1 MRSGTVAR
9 HFDLLDSFAK
19 RQIDNDVR
27 LILGIGLCAGTALFA
42 TVCSAAPSQQ
52 SSADTTYSNYAFAS
66 ELGSGVYQINGS
78 TIQVYQLTPSHRLRY
93 AERPGK
99 QPGLKLIFPVT
110 VGFFDF
116 QTQDLAHLQLP
127 KNIGALSFEPG
138 AELDY
143 WITEDWHVY
152 PYVKAGASFAS
163 SSQVNAFIYGFGTRS
178 DVRFSV
184 FDSADLWRA
193 THLCRRNYTN
203 YTASSS
209 SSSPGPLPAP
219 HLPNDSFHPI
229 AQRGGVRARVGGPIH
244 DRHFELGVYGIGD
257 VYLNPL
263 QGPASGISARTL
275 QFEFGLMFG
284 MDPMYQLWGM
294 PLPRLGVGYLD
305 AGVLSGWRLVIGN
318 PF

>member
-1 MRSGTVAR
+1 MLR

-19 RQIDNDVR
+19 RQNDYDVR
-27 LILGIGLCAGTALFA
+27 QILGIGLCAGAALCA
-42 TVCSAAPSQQ
+42 SVCSAATQ
-52 SSADTTYSNYAFAS
+52 SSADTTYSNFAFAS
-66 ELGSGVYQINGS
+66 ELGSGIYEISGS
-78 TIQVYQLTPSHRLRY
+78 TIQVYQLSPSHRLRY

-116 QTQDLAHLQLP
+116 RTADLAHLDLP
-127 KNIGALSFEPG
+127 KSIGALSVEPG

-143 WITEDWHVY
+143 WINEDWHVY

-163 SSQVNAFIYGFGTRS
+163 SSDVNAYIYGFGARS

-184 FDSADLWRA
+184 FDGADLWRA
-193 THLCRRNYTN
+193 QLTYAGVHYANYTPSP
-203 YTASSS
+203 TTSSTS
-209 SSSPGPLPAP
+209 NPSVSPS
-219 HLPNDSFHPI
+219 DSFT
-229 AQRGGVRARVGGPIH
+229 RLRNGVELAHWVGGPIG
-244 DRHFELGVYGIGD
+244 DRHFELGLYGISD
-257 VYLNPL
+257 VYLHAP

-275 QFEFGLMFG
+275 QFEFGVMFG
-284 MDPMYQLWGM
+284 MNPMYQLWGM
-294 PLPRLGVGYLD
+294 ELPRIGIGYLD

>member
-1 MRSGTVAR
+1 MPR

-19 RQIDNDVR
+19 RQNDNDVR

-143 WITEDWHVY
+143 WISEDWHVY

-193 THLCRRNYTN
+193 ELTYAGVHYTN
-203 YTASSS
+203 YTPSSTP
-209 SSSPGPLPAP
+209 SSSPSSTANPPIS
-219 HLPNDSFHPI
+219 PNDSFT
-229 AQRGGVRARVGGPIH
+229 RLRNGVEFAHWVGGPIH

-257 VYLNPL
+257 VYLHAP

>member
-1 MRSGTVAR
+1 MAC

-19 RQIDNDVR
+19 RQNDNDVR

-66 ELGSGVYQINGS
+66 ELGSGVYEINGS

-110 VGFFDF
+110 IGFFDF

-152 PYVKAGASFAS
+152 PYAKAGASFAS

-193 THLCRRNYTN
+193 QLTYAGVHYTN
-203 YTASSS
+203 YSP
-209 SSSPGPLPAP
+209 SSPPSSPPGSAASPPIS
-219 HLPNDSFHPI
+219 PNDSFT
-229 AQRGGVRARVGGPIH
+229 RLRNGVEFAHWVGGPIH
-244 DRHFELGVYGIGD
+244 DRHFELGVYGISD
-257 VYLNPL
+257 IYLNAP

-294 PLPRLGVGYLD
+294 PLPRLGIGYLD